1 MCAAS
6 SPPPPVPLATW
17 NPARGV
23 WEETPQVSLLC
34 GHSVPYSDPWPS
46 SGTTRSG
53 SCFAPPTSGPRTAAS
68 GPSSPHGPPGTL
80 LKTPTSNIG
89 KNGGRHPSKR
99 KSGGHGPNLAD
110 EVEWLLLPTPK
121 ASDGIKGSPNQR
133 HGNGDMTLPSAAA
146 SLLPTPR
153 ASDTGTPGRRPGK
166 GWRPP
171 LSAVACPSGRRRRRR
186 RGRGPAM
193 GSVRIRH
200 HPMGEPHP
208 PGPGPH
214 GRGRSALR
222 GLRGVDAGPR
232 RRLGHRDSG
241 ARPSN
246 AAHRAR
252 QRRRPATGGARLA
265 VAGTTLPPLSPLHRP
280 IALHYRVLPAG
291 PNR

>member
-23 WEETPQVSLLC
+23 WETPQVSLLC
-34 GHSVPYSDPWPS
+34 GHSVPYSDPWPT

-53 SCFAPPTSGPRTAAS
+53 SCFAPPTSEPRTGAS
-68 GPSSPHGPPGTL
+68 GPSSRPGPPETL

-89 KNGGRHPSKR
+89 KNGGSQHPAKR

-171 LSAVACPSGRRRRRR
+171 CRRWSCRCGRSHRRKPRSRASMGTVL
-186 RGRGPAM
+186 GRH
-193 GSVRIRH
+193 R
-200 HPMGEPHP
+200 PMGDTHP
-208 PGPGPH
+208 PRAGAH
-214 GRGRSALR
+214 GRGWSAPCRLR
-222 GLRGVDAGPR
+222 RVDAGPR
-232 RRLGHRDSG
+232 RRLGHRHPG
-241 ARPSN
+241 TRTPG

-252 QRRRPATGGARLA
+252 QRRRAPTGHSSSA
-265 VAGTTLPPLSPLHRP
+265 VAGATVPALS
-280 IALHYRVLPAG
+280 ALRGRLAAP
-291 PNR
+291 